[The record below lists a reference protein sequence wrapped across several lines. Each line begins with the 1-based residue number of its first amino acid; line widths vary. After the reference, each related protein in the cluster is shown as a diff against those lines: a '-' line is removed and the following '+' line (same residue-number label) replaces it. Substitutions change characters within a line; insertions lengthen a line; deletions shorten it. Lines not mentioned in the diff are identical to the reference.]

1 MKFKK
6 IINFLDE
13 NGGAML
19 GALVI
24 ALTFSFWIYL
34 RIQGRI

>member
-1 MKFKK
+1 MKFEK

-19 GALVI
+19 GAVVI
-24 ALTFSFWIYL
+24 VFTFLFWVYL
-34 RIQGRI
+34 KINGRV